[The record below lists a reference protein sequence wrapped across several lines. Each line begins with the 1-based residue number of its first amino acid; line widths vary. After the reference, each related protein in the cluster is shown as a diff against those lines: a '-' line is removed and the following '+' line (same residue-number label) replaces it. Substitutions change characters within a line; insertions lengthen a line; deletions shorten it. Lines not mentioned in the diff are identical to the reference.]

1 MGSRDAGPMVATIF
15 VCLTRATKYTASL
28 RMPRTFSAA
37 LALAALL
44 PAPAARADLPEVVQ
58 RGSLRV
64 LVMIDTRRPEF
75 FTLNEASPGFDREVL
90 QGFAQL
96 HHVKLEPVPVAG
108 WDALIPA
115 LLEGKGDL
123 IGGRFTVTDS
133 RKKIVAFTA
142 EVFPTR
148 NVVMTRRPHRVVNT
162 VEELRAEK
170 VGTIKGTSMAEAI
183 AAAAVPPARVDD
195 GIPPGG
201 FAEALK
207 SGRITAAVWGVESAI
222 AAQRGDP
229 DIRLGMFLGP
239 PSSLAYAVRKGDTAL
254 LAALNEYIANLR
266 RTPTWSRLV
275 VRYFG
280 ADALEVLKKA
290 REGAGN

>member
-1 MGSRDAGPMVATIF
+1 MV
-15 VCLTRATKYTASL
+15 
-28 RMPRTFSAA
+28 RTFSAV
-37 LALAALL
+37 LALATVL
-44 PAPAARADLPEVVQ
+44 PAPAAPADLPEAVQ

-75 FTLNEASPGFDREVL
+75 FTLDQAAPGFDREVL

-96 HHVKLEPVPVAG
+96 HHVKLEPVPVAA

-123 IGGRFTVTDS
+123 IGGRFTITES
-133 RKKIVAFTA
+133 RKKLVGFTA

-148 NVVMTRRPHRVVNT
+148 NVVMTRHPHRVVNT
-162 VEELRAEK
+162 VEELREEK

-183 AAAAVPPARVDD
+183 AAAAVPAARVDD
-195 GIPPGG
+195 GIQPGA

-222 AAQRGDP
+222 ATQRADP

-254 LAALNEYIANLR
+254 LAALNEYIGNLR

-280 ADALEVLKKA
+280 ADAIEILKKA
-290 REGAGN
+290 RERAEN

>member
-1 MGSRDAGPMVATIF
+1 
-15 VCLTRATKYTASL
+15 
-28 RMPRTFSAA
+28 MPRTFSAA
-37 LALAALL
+37 LALAAVL
-44 PAPAARADLPEVVQ
+44 PVPAARADLPEVVQ

-123 IGGRFTVTDS
+123 IGGRFTVTES
-133 RKKIVAFTA
+133 RKKLVAFTA
-142 EVFPTR
+142 EAFPTR

-162 VEELRAEK
+162 VEELRTEK
-170 VGTIKGTSMAEAI
+170 VGTIKGTSMAEAV

-222 AAQRGDP
+222 AAKRGDP

-280 ADALEVLKKA
+280 ADAIEVLKKA

>member
-1 MGSRDAGPMVATIF
+1 MV
-15 VCLTRATKYTASL
+15 
-28 RMPRTFSAA
+28 RTFSAA
-37 LALAALL
+37 LALAAML

-58 RGSLRV
+58 RGALRV
-64 LVMIDTRRPEF
+64 LVMIDARRPEF
-75 FTLNEASPGFDREVL
+75 FTLDQAAPGFDREVL
-90 QGFAQL
+90 QSFAQL
-96 HHVKLEPVPVAG
+96 HHVKLEPVTVAG

-123 IGGRFTVTDS
+123 VGGRFTVTES
-133 RKKIVAFTA
+133 RKKVVAFTA
-142 EVFPTR
+142 EIFPTR
-148 NVVMTRRPHRVVNT
+148 NVVMTRHPHRVVST

-239 PSSLAYAVRKGDTAL
+239 PSSLAYAVRKGDTGL

-290 REGAGN
+290 REGAEN

>member
-1 MGSRDAGPMVATIF
+1 MVATIF

-28 RMPRTFSAA
+28 RMPRTFCAA

-44 PAPAARADLPEVVQ
+44 AAPAARADLPDVLK

-64 LVMIDTRRPEF
+64 LVMIDARRPEF
-75 FTLNEASPGFDREVL
+75 FTLNETSPGFDREVL
-90 QGFAQL
+90 QGFATL
-96 HHVKLEPVPVAG
+96 HHVKLEPVPVSG
-108 WDALIPA
+108 WDALIPS
-115 LLEGKGDL
+115 LLDGKGDL
-123 IGGRFTVTDS
+123 VGGRFTVTDS
-133 RKKIVAFTA
+133 RKKLVAFTT

-148 NVVMTRRPHRVVNT
+148 NVVMTRKPHRVVNT
-162 VEELRAEK
+162 LEELRGEK

-183 AAAAVPPARVDD
+183 AGAAVPAGRVDD

-207 SGRITAAVWGVESAI
+207 SGRVTAAVWGVESAI

-229 DIRLGMFLGP
+229 DIQLGMFLGP
-239 PSSLAYAVRKGDTAL
+239 PSSLAYAVRKEDTAL
-254 LAALNEYIANLR
+254 LRALNDYISNLR
-266 RTPTWSRLV
+266 RTPSWSRLV
-275 VRYFG
+275 VDYFG

-290 REGAGN
+290 RE

>member
-1 MGSRDAGPMVATIF
+1 MSRTI
-15 VCLTRATKYTASL
+15 R
-28 RMPRTFSAA
+28 AA

-44 PAPAARADLPEVVQ
+44 PAPAARADLPDVLK

-75 FTLNEASPGFDREVL
+75 FTLDEKSPGFDREVL
-90 QGFAQL
+90 QGFATL
-96 HHVKLEPVPVAG
+96 HHVTLEPVPVSG

-115 LLEGKGDL
+115 LLEGKGDVV
-123 IGGRFTVTDS
+123 GGRFTVTES
-133 RKKIVAFTA
+133 RRKLVAFTT

-148 NVVMTRRPHRVVNT
+148 NVVMTRKPHRLVST

-183 AAAAVPPARVDD
+183 AAAEVPAARVDD

-207 SGRITAAVWGVESAI
+207 SGRVTAAVWGVESAI

-229 DIRLGMFLGP
+229 DIQLGMFLGP
-239 PSSLAYAVRKGDTAL
+239 PSSLAYAVRKEDRAL
-254 LAALNEYIANLR
+254 LDALNEYVSNLR

-275 VRYFG
+275 VEYFG
-280 ADALEVLKKA
+280 GDAIAVLKKA
-290 REGAGN
+290 RE

>member
-1 MGSRDAGPMVATIF
+1 M
-15 VCLTRATKYTASL
+15 L
-28 RMPRTFSAA
+28 RTLSAV
-37 LALAALL
+37 LALAAVL
-44 PAPAARADLPEVVQ
+44 PARTAEADLPDVLQ

-96 HHVKLEPVPVAG
+96 HHVKLEPVRVPA

-115 LLEGKGDL
+115 LLDGQGDL
-123 IGGRFTVTDS
+123 VAGRFTVTES
-133 RKKIVAFTA
+133 RKKLVAFTT

-148 NVVMTRRPHRVVNT
+148 NVVLTRRPHRVVRT

-195 GIPPGG
+195 GIPAGG
-201 FAEALK
+201 FAEALR

-222 AAQRGDP
+222 AAQREDP
-229 DIRLGMFLGP
+229 DIQIGLFLGP
-239 PSSLAYAVRKGDTAL
+239 PSSLAYAVRKGDAAL
-254 LAALNEYIANLR
+254 LEALNDYVTNLR

-275 VRYFG
+275 VDYFG
-280 ADALEVLKKA
+280 AAALEVLRKA
-290 REGAGN
+290 RE

>member
-1 MGSRDAGPMVATIF
+1 M
-15 VCLTRATKYTASL
+15 L
-28 RMPRTFSAA
+28 RTFSAA
-37 LALAALL
+37 LALAAVL
-44 PAPAARADLPEVVQ
+44 PVPTAQADLPEVLQ
-58 RGSLRV
+58 RGTLRV

-75 FTLNEASPGFDREVL
+75 FTLDEAAPGFDREVL

-96 HHVKLEPVPVAG
+96 HHVKLEAVPVSG

-123 IGGRFTVTDS
+123 IGGRFTVTES
-133 RKKIVAFTA
+133 RKKLVAFTG

-148 NVVMTRRPHRVVNT
+148 NVVLTRHPHRVVKT

-222 AAQRGDP
+222 AAKRGDP
-229 DIRLGMFLGP
+229 AIQLGMFLGP

-254 LAALNEYIANLR
+254 LGALNEYISNLR

-275 VRYFG
+275 VDYFG
-280 ADALEVLKKA
+280 ADAIEVLKKA
-290 REGAGN
+290 RE

>member
-1 MGSRDAGPMVATIF
+1 MM
-15 VCLTRATKYTASL
+15 
-28 RMPRTFSAA
+28 RTSAA
-37 LALAALL
+37 VLALAAAL
-44 PAPAARADLPEVVQ
+44 PAGTARADLPEVVQ

-64 LVMIDTRRPEF
+64 LVVIDARRPEF
-75 FTLNEASPGFDREVL
+75 FTLKAAAPGFDREVL

-96 HHVKLEPVPVAG
+96 HHVRLEPVPVPA

-115 LLEGKGDL
+115 LLDGKGDL
-123 IGGRFTVTDS
+123 IGGRFTVTES
-133 RKKIVAFTA
+133 RRKLVAFTT

-148 NVVMTRRPHRVVNT
+148 NVVLTRQPHRAVRT

-183 AAAAVPPARVDD
+183 AAAAVPPSRVDD

-207 SGRITAAVWGVESAI
+207 SGRVTAAVWGVESAI
-222 AAQRGDP
+222 AAQREDP
-229 DIRLGMFLGP
+229 ALQIGLFLGA
-239 PSSLAYAVRKGDTAL
+239 PSSLAYAVRKADTAL
-254 LAALNEYIANLR
+254 LAALNDYVSNLR

-275 VRYFG
+275 VDYFG
-280 ADALEVLKKA
+280 ADALEILKKA
-290 REGAGN
+290 RE